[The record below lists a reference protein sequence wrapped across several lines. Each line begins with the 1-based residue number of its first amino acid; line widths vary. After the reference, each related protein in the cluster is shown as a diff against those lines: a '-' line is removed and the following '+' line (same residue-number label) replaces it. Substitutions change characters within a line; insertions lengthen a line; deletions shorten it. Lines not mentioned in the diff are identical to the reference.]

1 MKITFRK
8 PFVTSTFS
16 FLIISSYFYYVQ
28 AQNMASSKSK
38 DVVAFEIAISKK
50 DVKDLKD
57 RLKASR
63 WPDAVN
69 ENGWDYGTNLPY
81 MKSLVDYWIHQY
93 DWQKQQAQ
101 LNKLKHYKAD
111 IDGVNVHFIHQAGQG
126 SISTPIV
133 ILHGWPSSFVQMLD
147 IIPMLTQADE
157 QGHSFDVIVP
167 SLPGFGFSDR
177 PTTKGFNVYQMAE
190 VLHSLMTDKLG
201 YESFLLRASDIGAGV
216 AKEWAIA
223 HPEQVTGVH
232 LSGSNPY
239 TFQIP
244 NDLTDQEKA
253 FLEKGQQFMMDEGA
267 YAMEQSTK
275 PQTLAFSLNDSPVGL
290 AAWIIE
296 KFNSWSDHSGGL
308 ETLFNKDGLLTDF
321 SIYWITQGIG
331 SSMRA

>member
-111 IDGVNVHFIHQAGQG
+111 IDGVNVHFIHQAGQIG
-126 SISTPIV
+126 
-133 ILHGWPSSFVQMLD
+133 
-147 IIPMLTQADE
+147 
-157 QGHSFDVIVP
+157 
-167 SLPGFGFSDR
+167 
-177 PTTKGFNVYQMAE
+177 
-190 VLHSLMTDKLG
+190 
-201 YESFLLRASDIGAGV
+201 RASCRERV
-216 AKEWAIA
+216 
-223 HPEQVTGVH
+223 
-232 LSGSNPY
+232 
-239 TFQIP
+239 
-244 NDLTDQEKA
+244 
-253 FLEKGQQFMMDEGA
+253 
-267 YAMEQSTK
+267 
-275 PQTLAFSLNDSPVGL
+275 
-290 AAWIIE
+290 
-296 KFNSWSDHSGGL
+296 
-308 ETLFNKDGLLTDF
+308 
-321 SIYWITQGIG
+321 
-331 SSMRA
+331 